1 MHRWLDSWT
10 GVGLIAVG
18 LHRQGWDLRLTQYG
32 DRNWRATFYVTGVAH
47 SIVGG
52 SACEATAVGRGADG
66 GVGDVK
72 MVSVLKG
79 IVRIREAIKGTGI
92 TFPRCE
98 FIPTR
103 TPEITRIEIEAESG
117 DDIQVT
123 VHFTS
128 VASEDAAIAMAQ
140 EVATE
145 ILDRLGFH
153 FDIAIQDRQVSEADL
168 NPANPTPGVSH
179 SQVGRQCSQW
189 VRTCAFYVVSNE
201 KRS

>member
-1 MHRWLDSWT
+1 M
-10 GVGLIAVG
+10 
-18 LHRQGWDLRLTQYG
+18 
-32 DRNWRATFYVTGVAH
+32 
-47 SIVGG
+47 
-52 SACEATAVGRGADG
+52 
-66 GVGDVK
+66 
-72 MVSVLKG
+72 LKG

-103 TPEITRIEIEAESG
+103 TPEITRVEIEAESG

-153 FDIAIQDRQVSEADL
+153 FDIAIQDRQVGEV
-168 NPANPTPGVSH
+168 P
-179 SQVGRQCSQW
+179 
-189 VRTCAFYVVSNE
+189 
-201 KRS
+201 